1 MYFLIELNKENNAW
15 NKSIY
20 QYQTKKNAISILHTR
35 FGNIMSNPNYTDGTV
50 LLIDEEGNSLIR
62 ESYNVN
68 EQYNVDDSIQTI
80 SGSDEE
86 LKEG

>member
-1 MYFLIELNKENNAW
+1 MYFLIELSKDNAW

-20 QYQTKKNAISILHTR
+20 QYDVKKNAISILHTR

-68 EQYNVDDSIQTI
+68 EQYNIDDSIQTI

>member
-1 MYFLIELNKENNAW
+1 MYFLIELNKEDNAW

-35 FGNIMSNPNYTDGTV
+35 FGNIMSNINYTDGAV

-80 SGSDEE
+80 SGSDEKLE
-86 LKEG
+86 EG